1 MKHQSLSS
9 WNDENE
15 SKNIDTTKVS
25 MISPAGKANLFLVH
39 ENDKYYVVSSDL
51 RAVPIL
57 VECANKPDWNDIPPA
72 ALELYSYYEDVMSF
86 LHNSSDSIDVV
97 NEDWNRIINR
107 QPLLTR
113 TSGAVAPLLGEKT
126 LENKWNQSFSNASV
140 NDCDK
145 YYNKLCPTWYNADG
159 HCGHTYVGCGAVAMA
174 QVMWY
179 YKFPYAAMVPD
190 TISKNGKPSNNM
202 RLSEYDWSIM
212 PANVTNTTPIP
223 HVNMIAKLMRD
234 CGFRLKT
241 KYKSNESTS
250 DQFYLD
256 NALMFF
262 GYSHTMQ
269 HYSKILTSGWTN
281 KVIRELQEGRPVIYN
296 GGVDSFYSNGH
307 IFVVDGYNGVGRFHI
322 NFGWNGMHN
331 DYFSLDSISVT
342 DIYDKDHDGIL
353 DTIHSNYNH
362 WQGALFYIRPEPNC
376 TIKTV
381 ADTIIWE
388 NEHAELNGGG
398 LIISNREVESGQRAL
413 IYSGDFV
420 HLTNGV
426 HLKSGSDVHIT
437 IKDMH
442 CVTYEEETNSNNNVP
457 QPRMS
462 KLKRSTY
469 KSNLLKITPNP
480 VNNILNIYY
489 SKEISVITIYSLS
502 GQPVLQTT
510 ETEINVS
517 SLPAGMYIVRA
528 LTVDGEQLQAKFIKQ

>member
-1 MKHQSLSS
+1 MKIFHNILLSLIITLSYCCSLVANNRYSVTKELAVLAVKHQSLSS

-307 IFVVDGYNGVGRFHI
+307 IFVVDGYNLVAIPEAYISASSSSTKYVQFSTMWYKATAPNSPSYIETQIATTSSRF
-322 NFGWNGMHN
+322 
-331 DYFSLDSISVT
+331 
-342 DIYDKDHDGIL
+342 
-353 DTIHSNYNH
+353 DTSASN
-362 WQGALFYIRPEPNC
+362 
-376 TIKTV
+376 
-381 ADTIIWE
+381 
-388 NEHAELNGGG
+388 
-398 LIISNREVESGQRAL
+398 
-413 IYSGDFV
+413 
-420 HLTNGV
+420 
-426 HLKSGSDVHIT
+426 
-437 IKDMH
+437 
-442 CVTYEEETNSNNNVP
+442 TYASF
-457 QPRMS
+457 R
-462 KLKRSTY
+462 
-469 KSNLLKITPNP
+469 
-480 VNNILNIYY
+480 
-489 SKEISVITIYSLS
+489 
-502 GQPVLQTT
+502 
-510 ETEINVS
+510 
-517 SLPAGMYIVRA
+517 
-528 LTVDGEQLQAKFIKQ
+528 